1 MASTLKYKISGW
13 TLTPWSS
20 TSSKEGEKGDAKLR
34 DSYNDFYGYF
44 YGLSKSEWEGNVT
57 EIQLLIQE
65 AVEQVNV
72 DYAVDSIDLNSEGDG
87 FDMEITLAP
96 YSTTPAQCRFNFTAM
111 VEDCIKKDT
120 DLLNK
125 KLY

>member
-1 MASTLKYKISGW
+1 MAGTLKYKISGW

-20 TSSKEGEKGDAKLR
+20 TSSKDGDKEDAKTY
-34 DSYNDFYGYF
+34 DSYNAFYDYF
-44 YGLSKSEWEGNVT
+44 YGINKSGWEGDVT

-72 DYAVDSIDLNSEGDG
+72 DYAVDSIELNSEGDG

-111 VEDCIKKDT
+111 VEDCIKKDA